1 MIFILLPFLTDAL
14 NVTGHARTDVKG
26 RFWDE
31 TYDCEGKNVEIRLQF
46 TYYTVYS
53 YTVYSYTVCKLNSL
67 SVCQGL
73 KHVTTSI
80 QDFPFGPNENGPH
93 DNEDEANYCEAF
105 ERWRQ
110 ECLGQ
115 DLKSPNI
122 SCRTFLSIYL
132 VKNGGSENEI
142 ILIRTFW
149 TSHGLMV

>member
-14 NVTGHARTDVKG
+14 NVTGHARTDIKG

-31 TYDCEGKNVEIRLQF
+31 TYDCEGKNVKCINF
-46 TYYTVYS
+46 TLYRFCWS
-53 YTVYSYTVCKLNSL
+53 
-67 SVCQGL
+67 L
-73 KHVTTSI
+73 KHLTTSI

-115 DLKSPNI
+115 DSKSRKI
-122 SCRTFLSIYL
+122 SRI
-132 VKNGGSENEI
+132 
-142 ILIRTFW
+142 
-149 TSHGLMV
+149 